1 VPDLRFRVEGAQ
13 AVAHAASPLV
23 SLRLHISNAAADP
36 IHAVLLR
43 CQVQIEAPRR
53 AYEESEQEGLA
64 DLFGAPA
71 RWATTLK
78 PLLWTQLGV
87 TVPGFA
93 GETRFELQV
102 PCTVDLNVASGK
114 YFQSLASGA
123 VPLLLLFSGTAFHA
137 APDGAL
143 QAAPI
148 PWSSEARFTLQ
159 LAVVREAIEA
169 CFPNAG
175 FLTLQRDVLDRLY
188 RYKVRSGLPTWERAI
203 EALLER
209 TP

>member
-1 VPDLRFRVEGAQ
+1 MPDLRFRVEGAQ

-23 SLRLHISNAAADP
+23 SLRLHISNAASDP

-71 RWATTLK
+71 RWPTTLK
-78 PLLWTQLGV
+78 PLLWTQLGA
-87 TVPGFA
+87 TVPAFA

-123 VPLLLLFSGTAFHA
+123 VPLLLLFSGTVFHA
-137 APDGAL
+137 APDG
-143 QAAPI
+143 
-148 PWSSEARFTLQ
+148 T
-159 LAVVREAIEA
+159 VRE
-169 CFPNAG
+169 
-175 FLTLQRDVLDRLY
+175 TLA
-188 RYKVRSGLPTWERAI
+188 P
-203 EALLER
+203 
-209 TP
+209 

>member
-1 VPDLRFRVEGAQ
+1 MPDLHFRVEGAHP
-13 AVAHAASPLV
+13 VAHAASPLL

-43 CQVQIEAPRR
+43 CQIQIETPRR
-53 AYEESEQEGLA
+53 AYQQTEQEGLA

-71 RWATTLK
+71 RWAKTLK

-87 TVPGFA
+87 TVPGFD

-102 PCTVDLNVASGK
+102 PCTMDLNVAAGK
-114 YFQSLASGA
+114 YFHSLASGA
-123 VPLLLLFSGTAFHA
+123 VPLLLLFSGTVFHA
-137 APDGAL
+137 APDGVL

-148 PWSSEARFTLQ
+148 PWSSEARFSLP
-159 LAVVREAIEA
+159 LAVVREAIDA

-188 RYKVRSGLPTWERAI
+188 RYKVRNGLPTWERAI